1 MKPNV
6 PREGTPR
13 GLTAMG
19 IFLVFGACMALL
31 ASVTLTWPGTALDQS
46 WKLNPHAY
54 ARLAPLGR
62 NAGLL
67 FFILA
72 LALGLS
78 AFGWFQR
85 RRWGWLCATV
95 LIATQ
100 ILGDIINA
108 VSGNPAEGLVGATI
122 ASALLAYLLR
132 STVRA
137 AFSPMRRLANDAPK
151 NSTSHWN
158 RSHE

>member
-1 MKPNV
+1 M
-6 PREGTPR
+6 
-13 GLTAMG
+13 
-19 IFLVFGACMALL
+19 VFGACMALL
-31 ASVTLTWPGTALDQS
+31 ASITLTWPGTALDQS
-46 WKLNPHAY
+46 WKLNPHTH
-54 ARLAPLGR
+54 ARLASLGR

-67 FFILA
+67 FLILA

-100 ILGDIINA
+100 ILGAIINA
-108 VSGNPAEGLVGATI
+108 VSGNTAQGLVGATI

-132 STVRA
+132 PTVRA
-137 AFSPMRRLANDAPK
+137 AFSAMKGFSDDSPK
-151 NSTSHWN
+151 NSM
-158 RSHE
+158 